1 MTIRGRLFPLLLAA
15 ACGAALARPGRA
27 QTARIADLVSHSHD
41 VPRRLVGYGLVVGLG
56 GTGDQSFGT
65 TSGGVHTVRS
75 VLNLLRRFDIAV
87 PPDRLRLRNVAA
99 VLVTAE
105 VSPYLRAGNHFD
117 VQVGS
122 IGDATAL
129 KGGVLWMTPLIED
142 VGQAPVATAQGPLL
156 TVSDLAPGAS
166 ARGGT
171 SARVPAGGL
180 LEVDA
185 AAQGFASAPGGA
197 PDTLRLLLRQPNLER
212 AARIAAA
219 INAAY
224 GAGAA
229 VAEDPGAV
237 RVTPPAGVSDTVA
250 AFLAAVD
257 TLPVQVAPAPELVVD
272 ARDGTVATGGELRI
286 GAAAVSHGSLTLTIG
301 GGAASGTGLVHA
313 EIGATAEDVAAALHV
328 AGARPRDIAAI
339 FEALAATG
347 ALRASV
353 VIQ

>member
-1 MTIRGRLFPLLLAA
+1 MKLRGRALPLLIAA
-15 ACGAALARPGRA
+15 ACGASLASRAGA
-27 QTARIADLVSHSHD
+27 QTAKVADLVSHSHD

-117 VQVGS
+117 VQVAS
-122 IGDATAL
+122 IGDATSL
-129 KGGVLWMTPLIED
+129 RGGVLWITPLVED
-142 VGQAPVATAQGPLL
+142 VGQAPLATAQGPLL
-156 TVSDLAPGAS
+156 AVSDVAPGAS

-171 SARVPAGGL
+171 SARVPSGGL
-180 LEVDA
+180 LEVDPA
-185 AAQGFASAPGGA
+185 SPGFATAAEGGS
-197 PDTLRLLLRQPNLER
+197 DTLRLLLRQPDLER

-224 GAGAA
+224 GAGVA

-237 RVTPPAGVSDTVA
+237 RVTPPAAARDTVA

-257 TLPVQVAPAPELVVD
+257 TLSVQVAPAPELVVD

-313 EIGATAEDVAAALHV
+313 EVGATAEDVAAALHA
-328 AGARPRDIAAI
+328 AGAGSRDIAAI

-353 VIQ
+353 VIR